1 MNLKQLFKQYG
12 IIVALAVLAGINI
25 YKSSSLYSHPDYP
38 YDARNVYIAGKLWL
52 KGSNPYNDSL
62 IKSEWNTYV
71 ATHRTWS
78 KKPPGFPDC
87 GMIYPFWSIP
97 ELIVFYILPWELG
110 ARELIWLLSW
120 LALLGIAYFAYK
132 SFHSKL
138 SFLTILVL
146 LLAFKSGAVALVL
159 GQPLLISACA
169 LLGCW
174 YFYTKDKHTI
184 AGILLGIAAL
194 KVTLCI
200 PFILFFLIHKNWKLL
215 MASSILPV
223 LSALVFYA
231 VSKNWYLTEMLSNM
245 GQQMQINYA
254 GPTLTAVN
262 TNLTELGII
271 GNYFWGI
278 NYAKASVFGLTFW
291 AIGTLLLVM
300 AYLRKVITSHHFLT
314 LLIVLNFLS
323 SYHLIY
329 DCILLIF
336 VIPVF
341 AGIPSGRRRWLGFG
355 ILAPLFLPINGL
367 FKSVDWIQFH
377 LPITLLALFLYLIYD
392 CYTIHRANTVA

>member
-12 IIVALAVLAGINI
+12 ILVALAVLAGINI

-71 ATHRTWS
+71 ATHKTWT

-97 ELIVFYILPWELG
+97 ELIAFYILPWELG
-110 ARELIWLLSW
+110 ARELVWLLSW
-120 LALLGIAYFAYK
+120 LALLGITYFAYK

-138 SFLTILVL
+138 SFFTILVL

-169 LLGCW
+169 LIGCW

-215 MASSILPV
+215 LTSSILPL

-278 NYAKASVFGLTFW
+278 KYATASVFGLTFW
-291 AIGTLLLVM
+291 GHWHSAIG
-300 AYLRKVITSHHFLT
+300 
-314 LLIVLNFLS
+314 
-323 SYHLIY
+323 
-329 DCILLIF
+329 
-336 VIPVF
+336 
-341 AGIPSGRRRWLGFG
+341 
-355 ILAPLFLPINGL
+355 NGL
-367 FKSVDWIQFH
+367 FAKSNNIPSFFDLINCAKLLKQ
-377 LPITLLALFLYLIYD
+377 LPSYLRLHFIDFRHTGVCKYSF
-392 CYTIHRANTVA
+392 RPSTVAWFWYFGTSLFTN